1 VKIKESAVVT
11 AFSNEQD
18 HSAEFTF
25 VGHQGRPFGQPITI
39 RFKVV
44 KKIDELELYQKA
56 MEMFETQKSESNT
69 FEEIVDA
76 LKKSGND
83 PEQAKNILEKKQCG
97 MTVQTEE
104 EDLYA

>member
-1 VKIKESAVVT
+1 MKIKESAVVT